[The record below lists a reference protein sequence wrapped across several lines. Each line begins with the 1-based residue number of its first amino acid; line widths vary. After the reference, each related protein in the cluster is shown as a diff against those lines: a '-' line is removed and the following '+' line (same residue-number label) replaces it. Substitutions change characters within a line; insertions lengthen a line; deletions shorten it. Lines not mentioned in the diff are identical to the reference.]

1 MSLEYQ
7 ISVCVCVYK
16 CIYMYM
22 CVFVYFEVR
31 KSKAKAKAK
40 ALRNLRFV
48 ISFLNY
54 SNIFPLSWP
63 LLHNLS
69 SLQPILHT
77 TARVLVWKINWI
89 LSLSSSNTSNKSQHL

>member
-31 KSKAKAKAK
+31 KSKAKAKA
-40 ALRNLRFV
+40 LRNLRFV

-63 LLHNLS
+63 LFFTISPHCNPS
-69 SLQPILHT
+69 STPLLEFWFG
-77 TARVLVWKINWI
+77 R
-89 LSLSSSNTSNKSQHL
+89 